1 MPLASPTETTPVDE
15 TAAPVGHST
24 AEADVE
30 LDTAAPVGQSTAEAE
45 VDQKDKA
52 DEISE
57 TIEEIPDP
65 DKCFNPDAEFIDPDA
80 KDQSGL
86 SFAALLNDEE
96 PALCSTNPHV
106 TTAFTIVSKV
116 VNDSGTFYGIQLEDC
131 FNLISID
138 NETPPDVL
146 QAVREYESTLTPT
159 QSANT
164 NVEPDVSPTS
174 FSSASSLTQREKRK
188 VTTDSEISLPPV
200 KRRKVDPLA
209 DKRRSNRLSKSA
221 SSARNRAYESD
232 ESNPGAR
239 LSKKPKKSSDD
250 SKLFSR
256 KATPR
261 ILFFLH
267 KYLLLNFV
275 F

>member
-1 MPLASPTETTPVDE
+1 MPVSDY
-15 TAAPVGHST
+15 
-24 AEADVE
+24 
-30 LDTAAPVGQSTAEAE
+30 
-45 VDQKDKA
+45 
-52 DEISE
+52 
-57 TIEEIPDP
+57 
-65 DKCFNPDAEFIDPDA
+65 FNPDAEFIDPDA

-86 SFAALLNDEE
+86 SFSALLNDEE
-96 PALCSTNPHV
+96 LAPCSPKQTV
-106 TTAFTIVSKV
+106 RTAFTIVSKV

-131 FNLISID
+131 FNLISLD

-209 DKRRSNRLSKSA
+209 DQRRSDRLSKSA